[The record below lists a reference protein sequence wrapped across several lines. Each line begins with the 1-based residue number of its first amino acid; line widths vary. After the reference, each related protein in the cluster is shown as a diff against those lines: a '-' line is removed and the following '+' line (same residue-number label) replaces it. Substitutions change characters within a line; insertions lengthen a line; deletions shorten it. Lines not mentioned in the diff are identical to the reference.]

1 MPIADPLEDVPWGQR
16 RFHLVAPEG
25 TRVEIVELLDT
36 DVRCLGPSPE
46 RTREMLAPVALEE
59 QLTTV
64 RGNRLRVL
72 VVGAGVAGVTL
83 AQFLRAAG
91 LDPVLVERR
100 DADADPGYMLGLMPL
115 VDPPM
120 AHLKV
125 QDAYR
130 ERSVPVRRYAMRSR
144 SGRPLRQYSLGSL
157 LQFGDYRGIS
167 RGELLA
173 TLADAGGA
181 VTYGATVTGLG
192 QQAEVVRA
200 VLSDGAS
207 EMTAE
212 FDAVI
217 AADGLNSTTRGM
229 VLPSDQ
235 VTGYDTGW
243 TGWVGWAEPDDTTD
257 LYEECWGP
265 GFFVGSYPV
274 KGRVGVFV
282 GGPRSATAAGAP
294 AFVGRVR
301 GQLRVGDA
309 RLDRALTAIAADREV
324 HSWSLTDGRATTW
337 TAGRVGLVGDAAA
350 GFLPTAGVGAAMAM
364 ESAAVLGRSL
374 VEAVPGSVADTLRR
388 YEARQRPRVQAAQ
401 QNSRVLARLMFRRSL
416 PVAVVRDVAAR
427 FVTLDRALAPISRLL
442 SDNPDL

>member
-1 MPIADPLEDVPWGQR
+1 
-16 RFHLVAPEG
+16 
-25 TRVEIVELLDT
+25 
-36 DVRCLGPSPE
+36 
-46 RTREMLAPVALEE
+46 MLTPVALEE
-59 QLTTV
+59 QLAAV
-64 RGNRLRVL
+64 RRNRLRVL

-91 LDPVLVERR
+91 LDPVLVDRR
-100 DADADPGYMLGLMPL
+100 GADADPGYMLGLMPL
-115 VDPPM
+115 VDPPL

-130 ERSVPVRRYAMRSR
+130 ERSVPVRRYAMRGR

-157 LQFGDYRGIS
+157 LEFGDYRGIS

-173 TLADAGGA
+173 ALADTGGA
-181 VTYGATVTGLG
+181 VAYGATVTRLA
-192 QQAEVVRA
+192 QQADVVRA

-207 EMTAE
+207 ERTAE

-217 AADGLNSTTRGM
+217 AADGLHSSTRKL
-229 VLPSDQ
+229 VLSTDQ

-243 TGWVGWAEPDDTTD
+243 TGWVGWAEPDDAAD
-257 LYEECWGP
+257 LYEECWGA
-265 GFFVGSYPV
+265 GFFVGLYPV
-274 KGRVGVFV
+274 KGRTGVFV

-294 AFVGRVR
+294 AFVVRVR
-301 GQLRVGDA
+301 GQLRGRDPRV
-309 RLDRALTAIAADREV
+309 DRALTAIAAGRDV
-324 HSWSLTDGRATTW
+324 HSWSLTDVRAATW
-337 TAGRVGLVGDAAA
+337 SVGRVGLVGDAAA

-374 VEAVPGSVADTLRR
+374 AEAAPGAVTDTLRR

-416 PVAVVRDVAAR
+416 PVAVVRDAAAR
-427 FVTLDRALAPISRLL
+427 FVTLDRALAPIRRLL
-442 SDNPDL
+442 SDRTDL